1 MGSPTLFFLQ
11 IWDFITINRTSS
23 SRGSITTNQKDFTT
37 MGSTTTDSIMTMDS
51 ITIDQMVSI
60 TIKIKNKDSIITTL
74 FQTKDFITSGMKTM
88 ATIRNSTLTGKNL
101 VDEIEF

>member
-1 MGSPTLFFLQ
+1 MGESNFIFLQ
-11 IWDFITINRTSS
+11 IWDFITTNRTSS
-23 SRGSITTNQKDFTT
+23 SRCSITINQKAFTT
-37 MGSTTTDSIMTMDS
+37 MGTTTTDSIMTMDS
-51 ITIDQMVSI
+51 TTIDRMVFI

-88 ATIRNSTLTGKNL
+88 ATILNSTLTGKNL

>member
-1 MGSPTLFFLQ
+1 MGDQSNFIFLQ
-11 IWDFITINRTSS
+11 IWDFITTNRTSS
-23 SRGSITTNQKDFTT
+23 SRGSITINQKAFTT
-37 MGSTTTDSIMTMDS
+37 MGSTTMDS
-51 ITIDQMVSI
+51 ITIDRMVFI